1 MKDIKLIV
9 SDIDGTLID
18 KKHECPNRNIE
29 GITYAKRKG
38 IPFSI
43 GTGRPYAMVKKNL
56 KRWNLENHCDYLVCN
71 NGATV
76 INCKTGQETSQNYL
90 PKDVI
95 HQIIDTYQNFNVSL
109 CVFENDTLVTNKITD
124 AYLYRCKEANIN
136 KRETCLKEYVVC
148 DHPKMLLVSD
158 HKVQVEIL
166 KRFESLNPCSY
177 RMFASSPILTE
188 VVHPDLSK
196 VAGIDVLCQML
207 NIQRENVLCFGDEM
221 NDFEMLSSFNGVAME
236 NAVDQIKEICEYQ
249 TLSCDEGG
257 VGDFLLKYF

>member
-1 MKDIKLIV
+1 
-9 SDIDGTLID
+9 
-18 KKHECPNRNIE
+18 
-29 GITYAKRKG
+29 
-38 IPFSI
+38 
-43 GTGRPYAMVKKNL
+43 MVKKNL

-76 INCKTGQETSQNYL
+76 INCKTGQQTSQNYL

-95 HQIIDTYQNFNVSL
+95 HQIIDTYQDLNVSL

>member
-29 GITYAKRKG
+29 GIEYAKRKG

-76 INCKTGQETSQNYL
+76 INCKTGQQTSQNYL

-95 HQIIDTYQNFNVSL
+95 HQIIDTYQDLNVSL

-136 KRETCLKEYVVC
+136 KR
-148 DHPKMLLVSD
+148 
-158 HKVQVEIL
+158 
-166 KRFESLNPCSY
+166 
-177 RMFASSPILTE
+177 
-188 VVHPDLSK
+188 
-196 VAGIDVLCQML
+196 
-207 NIQRENVLCFGDEM
+207 
-221 NDFEMLSSFNGVAME
+221 
-236 NAVDQIKEICEYQ
+236 
-249 TLSCDEGG
+249 
-257 VGDFLLKYF
+257 

>member
-1 MKDIKLIV
+1 
-9 SDIDGTLID
+9 
-18 KKHECPNRNIE
+18 
-29 GITYAKRKG
+29 
-38 IPFSI
+38 
-43 GTGRPYAMVKKNL
+43 
-56 KRWNLENHCDYLVCN
+56 
-71 NGATV
+71 
-76 INCKTGQETSQNYL
+76 
-90 PKDVI
+90 
-95 HQIIDTYQNFNVSL
+95 
-109 CVFENDTLVTNKITD
+109 
-124 AYLYRCKEANIN
+124 
-136 KRETCLKEYVVC
+136 
-148 DHPKMLLVSD
+148 MLLISD

-196 VAGIDVLCQML
+196 LAGIDVLCQML